1 MADPQPIRFQ
11 DGAAYEQTMGKW
23 SHLVGGRFLDWVAP
37 PAGLAWVDVGCGN
50 GAFTEL
56 LIERCAP
63 SSVDGIDPS
72 EGQLA
77 FARTRAGAAGA
88 RFQLGDATAL
98 PYADDRFDAA
108 VMALVIFFVPDP
120 VKGVAEMRRVVKPG
134 GLVAAYAWDIT
145 RGGAPFEPIW
155 DEMRRL
161 GVEPAQPP
169 SKDVSRMEVLAGL
182 WRDAGL
188 RDVETMEIV
197 VERSFASFEHFWT
210 VTTAHNVNA
219 AIEAMTG
226 EQQAELKARVRAR
239 MPSSA
244 AGRVAFTSKA
254 NAVKGRVE

>member
-1 MADPQPIRFQ
+1 
-11 DGAAYEQTMGKW
+11 
-23 SHLVGGRFLDWVAP
+23 
-37 PAGLAWVDVGCGN
+37 
-50 GAFTEL
+50 
-56 LIERCAP
+56 
-63 SSVDGIDPS
+63 
-72 EGQLA
+72 
-77 FARTRAGAAGA
+77 
-88 RFQLGDATAL
+88 
-98 PYADDRFDAA
+98 
-108 VMALVIFFVPDP
+108 MALVIFFVPDP

-145 RGGAPFEPIW
+145 RRGAPFEPIW

-226 EQQAELKARVRAR
+226 EQQAQLKARVRAR
-239 MPSSA
+239 MPTNA
-244 AGRVAFTSKA
+244 AGGVAFTSKA
-254 NAVKGRVE
+254 NVVKGRVE